1 MFEVL
6 YGETALNRRTTM
18 EFALLSNYGLYH
30 TFKWLHIFFGIIWI
44 GHLYYFNFAQ
54 GAFMA
59 GADAGTKTQ
68 VTKGLVPI
76 ALYWFRWGAM
86 WTFVTG
92 IIMLAM
98 APSIGF
104 THGSDWGV
112 KILTGALFGIIM
124 WANVWFIIWPK
135 QKVIIQSAN
144 QVAGGGSAIPEAA
157 ALAPQSTLASR
168 TNVLFSIP
176 MLFYMISAPHLA
188 IQMNMENKGLYYIV
202 LLILVGGLELNAI
215 KGKLGPMTSVKGV
228 ITSGFVL
235 TGIVYLLMEIIL

>member
-1 MFEVL
+1 MDLAIV
-6 YGETALNRRTTM
+6 
-18 EFALLSNYGLYH
+18 SNYGFYH
-30 TFKWLHIFFGIIWI
+30 LFKWLHIFFGIIWI
-44 GHLYYFNFAQ
+44 GHLYYFNFTQ

-59 GADAGTKTQ
+59 GADGGTKTQ

-92 IIMLAM
+92 VTMLAL

-104 THGSDWGV
+104 THGSEWGV
-112 KILTGALFGIIM
+112 KILTGSLFGFVM

-135 QKVIIQSAN
+135 QKVIIKSAE

-157 ALAPQSTLASR
+157 ALAPQATLASR

-176 MLFYMISAPHLA
+176 MLFFMVTAPHLPIA
-188 IQMNMENKGLYYIV
+188 MDLSNKLTYYIALFIV
-202 LLILVGGLELNAI
+202 VGLLQFNAM
-215 KGKLGPMTSVKGV
+215 KGKLGPLATVKGV
-228 ITSGFVL
+228 ITCGFAL
-235 TGIVYLLMEIIL
+235 AAFVYLMMEVIL